1 MNKKMRPSLGG
12 LINPYSKI
20 GLILLA
26 VSALVFLRGLIKA
39 PSPSDEIRQLV
50 VIGLAVMGVIL
61 CTLGFLTVKQ
71 PDGT

>member
-1 MNKKMRPSLGG
+1 M
-12 LINPYSKI
+12 LIAKS
-20 GLILLA
+20 
-26 VSALVFLRGLIKA
+26 VSYYWRLPHWFFLRGLIKA

-71 PDGT
+71 PDGR